1 MKFINQLLSQH
12 IARYP
17 RMQLD
22 DIYKLLHQAALGP
35 GHAVKDAA
43 VAHAWLEKEAA
54 ELGPGPVEPEKD
66 VISPD
71 GRLARVH
78 LRSWLAAGRSLDDL
92 NRVFAETANTY
103 TPSRERLEKFC
114 GCLGDLAGDGGIPF
128 AQQDVVAYFD
138 RIAQASYPVLH
149 HSKTYTDAYKPAYR
163 VVDVTLL
170 QAAINEPSP

>member
-43 VAHAWLEKEAA
+43 VARAWLEKEVA
-54 ELGPGPVEPEKD
+54 ELGPGPVEPDKD

-78 LRSWLAAGRSLDDL
+78 LRSWVTAGRSLDDL
-92 NRVFAETANTY
+92 NRAFVETANSY
-103 TPSRERLEKFC
+103 PPSLERLEKFC
-114 GCLGDLAGDGGIPF
+114 GCLGDLAGAGGIPF
-128 AQQDVVAYFD
+128 AQQNVLAYFD
-138 RIAQASYPVLH
+138 RIAQASYPVVH
-149 HSKTYTDAYKPAYR
+149 HSKTYSDAYKPAYR
-163 VVDVTLL
+163 VVAIDLL
-170 QAAINEPSP
+170 ESI